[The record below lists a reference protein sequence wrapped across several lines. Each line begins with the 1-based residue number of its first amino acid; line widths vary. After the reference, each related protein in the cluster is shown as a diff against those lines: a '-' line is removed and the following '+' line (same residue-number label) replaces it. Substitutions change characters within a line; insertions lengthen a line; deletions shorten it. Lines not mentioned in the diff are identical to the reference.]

1 MEDERYLGEWTVN
14 SKPVSIYESRYPNK
28 NRIKIQLYHKQEK
41 ENGPKKE
48 FGDLSTGLANS
59 SLEPGEFCVQ
69 NYGFMKDKIKQLE
82 AFPEFEVTKKRNL
95 VRQPANGPLHVC
107 PIWRLRSY
115 DCMPDD
121 AEVDLSA
128 KKGGIAT
135 TSVAECTFEE
145 IKRLVKNA
153 PTNKDIAEHMV
164 TFRTFDEH
172 FVKDNIGE
180 EVKEIL
186 DGFKK

>member
-1 MEDERYLGEWTVN
+1 MECKRSLGEWIVN
-14 SKPVSIYESRYPNK
+14 SQPVLIYELRYPYK
-28 NRIKIQLYHKQEK
+28 NRIKIQLYYKPEK
-41 ENGPKKE
+41 ENGPMKDY
-48 FGDLSTGLANS
+48 GDLSTDLANS

-69 NYGFMKDKIKQLE
+69 NYGHMKDKIKQLE

-128 KKGGIAT
+128 KEGGIVT
-135 TSVAECTFEE
+135 TTFE
-145 IKRLVKNA
+145 
-153 PTNKDIAEHMV
+153 
-164 TFRTFDEH
+164 EH
-172 FVKDNIGE
+172 FVKDNVGE

-186 DGFKK
+186 EEFKK